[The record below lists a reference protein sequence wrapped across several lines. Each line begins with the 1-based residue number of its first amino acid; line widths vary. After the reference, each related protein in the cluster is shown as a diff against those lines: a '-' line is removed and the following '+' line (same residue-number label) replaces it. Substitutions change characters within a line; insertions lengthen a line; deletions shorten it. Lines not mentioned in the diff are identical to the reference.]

1 MITMEDPIIHTQEHP
16 ICDDDPTCP
25 CREALQVGTKVLI
38 EVEIRG
44 FFDDSMMV
52 AGGWMPLNRI
62 KAIVEPEQ
70 EEQDEDPEDDM
81 EERLARQAEQ
91 HLSDRG
97 YFDMWGLHEDDEPW
111 YLSSPNQSDWL
122 VE

>member
-1 MITMEDPIIHTQEHP
+1 MNERKMIEMAAYYEKEEISRGVAIAIVLMEDELVHHVQPDGSISHCLDIS
-16 ICDDDPTCP
+16 CP
-25 CREALQVGTKVLI
+25 CWE
-38 EVEIRG
+38 
-44 FFDDSMMV
+44 
-52 AGGWMPLNRI
+52 
-62 KAIVEPEQ
+62 EQ
-70 EEQDEDPEDDM
+70 EEDPEDDM

-111 YLSSPNQSDWL
+111 YLSRDNQSDWL